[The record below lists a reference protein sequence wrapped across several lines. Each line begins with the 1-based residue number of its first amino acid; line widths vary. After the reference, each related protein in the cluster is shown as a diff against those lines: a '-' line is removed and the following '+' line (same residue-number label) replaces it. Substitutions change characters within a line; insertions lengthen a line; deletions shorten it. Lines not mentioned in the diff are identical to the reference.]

1 MKIKLAIFAML
12 QSKAD
17 RHPKFKKSLLNK
29 LHPAV

>member
-12 QSKAD
+12 QSKAN
-17 RHPKFKKSLLNK
+17 RHPKFKELKLNK